1 MFKNISSSKQLPFIG
16 RIGFIAISAILTSAV
31 VIIFYNNN
39 TSEANLNHFGNA
51 FEVAAL
57 TLMPYMI
64 SAVIAAITVLCILN
78 IIPTVR
84 NHEIARQIC
93 DRLRAVSKGDLT
105 GETVVKQSEKYMED
119 IVYEMNYSIN
129 HLNHTISKMKIINR
143 QQWDILQTIKDST
156 FSNNTKMVMDMI
168 DKMEENWNKIAE
180 LEETI
185 KT

>member
-1 MFKNISSSKQLPFIG
+1 MFNNISSLKKLPFIG

-51 FEVAAL
+51 LEIAAL

-78 IIPTVR
+78 IAPTVR
-84 NHEIARQIC
+84 NQEVARQIC
-93 DRLRAVSKGDLT
+93 DRLRTFSKGDLT
-105 GETVVKQSEKYMED
+105 GETVVKQSEKYMDD
-119 IVYEMNYSIN
+119 IVYEMNYSISN
-129 HLNHTISKMKIINR
+129 LNNTISKMKIINR
-143 QQWDILQTIKDST
+143 QQWDILQTIKNST
-156 FSNNTKMVMDMI
+156 SSNNTKMVMDMI
-168 DKMEENWNKIAE
+168 DKMEENWIKIAE